1 MKIGIDIDGVLTDI
15 EQWQLDY
22 GSKFYYE
29 NYGLGIKNYKGY
41 ETNEIFDV
49 DIKLDD
55 KFWNKYFREY
65 TINVEARKFAN
76 EVIDK
81 LKEENEIYIITARGS
96 FLSHSAEV
104 MTIEE
109 NRNIVLNWLK
119 KNKIHYDKIIFS
131 PEDKLDI
138 CMQNKI
144 DLMIE
149 DKPKNINTI
158 SSEIPVIC
166 YHANYNEQCNGK
178 NIYRCYSWYDIYRKI
193 KKIFK

>member
-55 KFWNKYFREY
+55 EFWNKYFRDY
-65 TINVEARKFAN
+65 SINVEARKFAN
-76 EVIDK
+76 EVIYK
-81 LKEENEIYIITARGS
+81 LKEDGHEIYIITARGS
-96 FLSHSAEV
+96 FLSHSADV

-119 KNKIHYDKIIFS
+119 INLLYNTKDIEVKIHA
-131 PEDKLDI
+131 
-138 CMQNKI
+138 
-144 DLMIE
+144 
-149 DKPKNINTI
+149 T
-158 SSEIPVIC
+158 
-166 YHANYNEQCNGK
+166 
-178 NIYRCYSWYDIYRKI
+178 
-193 KKIFK
+193 

>member
-1 MKIGIDIDGVLTDI
+1 MDNGLQVMIHCGLNTVNLTGICSSKVKKGDKVKAG
-15 EQWQLDY
+15 QL
-22 GSKFYYE
+22 
-29 NYGLGIKNYKGY
+29 IM
-41 ETNEIFDV
+41 TFD
-49 DIKLDD
+49 
-55 KFWNKYFREY
+55 RE
-65 TINVEARKFAN
+65 
-76 EVIDK
+76 K

-96 FLSHSAEV
+96 FLSHSADV

-119 KNKIHYDKIIFS
+119 KNEIHYDKIIFS

-138 CMQNKI
+138 CRQNNI

-193 KKIFK
+193 KEILK